1 MTPFN
6 FTTMSQYQGRNAADL
21 ARPDL
26 PAYAT
31 FNQVQ
36 SLGGRIK
43 KGAKSIPIF
52 CGYREKTKHN
62 GKPVTVPIWGR
73 VFHIDDCE
81 LDPNFKKWLA
91 DQIKQPEKVTA

>member
-6 FTTMSQYQGRNAADL
+6 FTTMSAYQGRNAADL
-21 ARPDL
+21 SGPDL

-31 FNQVQ
+31 FNQVA
-36 SLGGRIK
+36 SLGGHIK

-52 CGYREKTKHN
+52 CGYRAKEDK
-62 GKPVTVPIWGR
+62 GKSVTVPTWGR

-81 LDPNFKKWLA
+81 LDPAFITHVKQEIKKRKDA
-91 DQIKQPEKVTA
+91 A